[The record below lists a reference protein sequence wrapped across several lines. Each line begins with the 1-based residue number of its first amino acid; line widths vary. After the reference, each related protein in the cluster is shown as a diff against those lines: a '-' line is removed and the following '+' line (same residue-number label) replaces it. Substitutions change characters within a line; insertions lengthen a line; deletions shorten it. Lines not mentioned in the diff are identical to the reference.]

1 MATIKPKRLQI
12 KVVKFE
18 RLIVFV
24 IINNNKAERG
34 PRNCFQKKNNKFK
47 DSTLKTK

>member
-34 PRNCFQKKNNKFK
+34 PRNCLQKKKQQVQGQH
-47 DSTLKTK
+47 S